1 MKESDLVKLGFNKVE
16 IKHAESQNGY
26 DYYYYVL
33 DIFNN
38 LSLISTDS
46 DLVEAEDEWF
56 VGNFDWPDKKFKLHS
71 KEEVLQFL
79 HSVGHFSS

>member
-1 MKESDLVKLGFNKVE
+1 MTENDLTDLGFNKVE
-16 IKHAESQNGY
+16 INDLDSQNGY

-56 VGNFDWPDKKFKLHS
+56 VGNFD
-71 KEEVLQFL
+71 
-79 HSVGHFSS
+79 

>member
-1 MKESDLVKLGFNKVE
+1 MTEQDLLDLGFNKVE
-16 IKHAESQNGY
+16 IKDSDSQNGY
-26 DYYYYVL
+26 DYFYYVL
-33 DIFNN
+33 DVFDN
-38 LSLISTDS
+38 LSLISTDN
-46 DLVEAEDEWF
+46 DLVEAENEWF

>member
-1 MKESDLVKLGFNKVE
+1 MTENELTDLGFNKVE
-16 IKHAESQNGY
+16 INDLDSQNGY

-79 HSVGHFSS
+79 HSVGHFVS